1 MSTFLWGESCEPGA
15 APSVLR
21 SSRFPAVDP
30 RRFPGNRPSLSLRWT
45 LPPDPGQA
53 GSPPHRSCPVGRPAH
68 LYTSAAPRHLFS
80 RSPLLPPSSCPTPGP
95 ARRGAAQRSAALPGT
110 RRHFPSVFP
119 ACLRGES
126 GRERRRR
133 RSALT
138 LTRRAGPAP
147 RARRLAEPTPNPA
160 SPRRRLA
167 QVRVGLGPGA
177 CPRGERQQG
186 RLRTEV
192 LAGLCVSPGGS
203 GSRRSGA
210 RPGGVRVC
218 GPAGSSPLSLG
229 ELRRLRCGR

>member
-1 MSTFLWGESCEPGA
+1 MSLEQRPPCSGA
-15 APSVLR
+15 HASPQWTREGSQGTALLFPSGGRSRLTRARLGPRPTAAVLSADQHTYTR
-21 SSRFPAVDP
+21 QPPRATCFRAALSSLPPAVP
-30 RRFPGNRPSLSLRWT
+30 
-45 LPPDPGQA
+45 
-53 GSPPHRSCPVGRPAH
+53 RPAR
-68 LYTSAAPRHLFS
+68 P
-80 RSPLLPPSSCPTPGP
+80 
-95 ARRGAAQRSAALPGT
+95 GAAQRSAALPGT

-167 QVRVGLGPGA
+167 QVRVGLGPGV